1 MSQFT
6 RKQLDTIRKQ
16 MQAVLNTRWHSLSA
30 DDQDF
35 GTANI
40 PDIKIEVGNCS
51 YRGGEA
57 TFKVKVLMEG
67 AKTREQEDL
76 EFYAELHKLDL
87 TKISK
92 LMGEDMSLVGYKS
105 RARKKPWVLQRLR
118 DGAEFVADT
127 NLIEKFYKKE
137 EIHAD

>member
-16 MQAVLNTRWHSLSA
+16 MQNSLNLFA
-30 DDQDF
+30 DK
-35 GTANI
+35 T
-40 PDIKIEVGNCS
+40 DIQIEVGNCS

-76 EFYAELHKLDL
+76 EYYAELHKLDL
-87 TKISK
+87 TKIAK
-92 LMGEDMSLVGYKS
+92 LQGEDMSLVGYKA

-118 DGAEFVADT
+118 DGAEFVCEDRLASQ
-127 NLIEKFYKKE
+127 FFKKE
-137 EIHAD
+137 EANA

>member
-16 MQAVLNTRWHSLSA
+16 MQNALSLFA
-30 DDQDF
+30 DK
-35 GTANI
+35 T
-40 PDIKIEVGNCS
+40 DIQIEVGNCS

-57 TFKVKVLMEG
+57 TFKVKCLVEG

-76 EFYAELHKLDL
+76 EYYAELYKLDL
-87 TKISK
+87 TKIAK

-105 RARKKPWVLQRLR
+105 RARKKPFVLQRLR
-118 DGAEFVADT
+118 DGAEFVADK

-137 EIHAD
+137 ETNA

>member
-16 MQAVLNTRWHSLSA
+16 MQNALNMFA
-30 DDQDF
+30 DK
-35 GTANI
+35 T
-40 PDIKIEVGNCS
+40 DIQIEVGNCS

-76 EFYAELHKLDL
+76 EFYAELHKLDTSL
-87 TKISK
+87 VRK
-92 LMGEDMSLVGYKS
+92 LMGEDMELIGYKA
-105 RARKKPWVLQRLR
+105 RARKKPWVLLRQR
-118 DGAEFVADT
+118 DGATFVADT
-127 NLIEKFYKKE
+127 NLVERHFKKRE
-137 EIHAD
+137 EINAE

>member
-16 MQAVLNTRWHSLSA
+16 MQNALNMFA
-30 DDQDF
+30 DK
-35 GTANI
+35 T
-40 PDIKIEVGNCS
+40 DIQIEVGNCS

-57 TFKVKVLMEG
+57 TYKVKVLMEG

-76 EFYAELHKLDL
+76 EFYAKLHKLDL
-87 TKISK
+87 TKIAK

-127 NLIEKFYKKE
+127 NLIEKFFNKE
-137 EIHAD
+137 EEHAE

>member
-1 MSQFT
+1 MITYTRSQLNEL
-6 RKQLDTIRKQ
+6 RKQLQSALDGAVDT
-16 MQAVLNTRWHSLSA
+16 N
-30 DDQDF
+30 
-35 GTANI
+35 NI
-40 PDIKIEVGNCS
+40 TGDITIEVGNCS

-87 TKISK
+87 TKIAK

-105 RARKKPWVLQRLR
+105 RARKKPFVLQRLR
-118 DGAEFVADT
+118 DGAEFVADK

-137 EIHAD
+137 ETNA

>member
-1 MSQFT
+1 MAEFNRSQLNLL
-6 RKQLDTIRKQ
+6 RKQL
-16 MQAVLNTRWHSLSA
+16 QAALDAANLS
-30 DDQDF
+30 
-35 GTANI
+35 
-40 PDIKIEVGNCS
+40 DIKIEVGNCS

-57 TFKVKVLMEG
+57 TFKVKCLVEG

-87 TKISK
+87 TKTAK
-92 LMGEDMSLVGYKS
+92 LMGEDMQLSGYKA
-105 RARKKPWVLQRLR
+105 RARKKPWVLKRLR

-137 EIHAD
+137 EIHAE

>member
-16 MQAVLNTRWHSLSA
+16 MQNALNMFA
-30 DDQDF
+30 DK
-35 GTANI
+35 T
-40 PDIKIEVGNCS
+40 DIQIEVGNCS

-87 TKISK
+87 TKIAK

-105 RARKKPWVLQRLR
+105 RARKKPWVLQRMR

-127 NLIEKFYKKE
+127 NLIEKFFNKE
-137 EIHAD
+137 EEHAE

>member
-1 MSQFT
+1 MTQFT
-6 RKQLDTIRKQ
+6 RQQLNTLRKQ
-16 MQAVLNTRWHSLSA
+16 MQNALNVFA
-30 DDQDF
+30 DK
-35 GTANI
+35 T
-40 PDIKIEVGNCS
+40 DITIEVGNCS

-57 TFKVKVLMEG
+57 TYKVKVLMEG

-87 TKISK
+87 TAVEK
-92 LMGEDMSLVGYKS
+92 LMGEDMQLVGYKS
-105 RARKKPWVLQRLR
+105 RARKKPWILKRLR

-127 NLIEKFYKKE
+127 NLVEKFFKKRE

>member
-16 MQAVLNTRWHSLSA
+16 MQNALSLFA
-30 DDQDF
+30 DK
-35 GTANI
+35 T
-40 PDIKIEVGNCS
+40 DIQIEVGNCS

-57 TFKVKVLMEG
+57 TYKVKVLMEG

-87 TKISK
+87 TKIAK
-92 LMGEDMSLVGYKS
+92 LQGEDMSLVGYKA

-118 DGAEFVADT
+118 DGAEFVCEDRLASQ
-127 NLIEKFYKKE
+127 FFKKE
-137 EIHAD
+137 EANA

>member
-16 MQAVLNTRWHSLSA
+16 MQNALSLFA
-30 DDQDF
+30 DK
-35 GTANI
+35 T
-40 PDIKIEVGNCS
+40 DIQIEVGNCS

-76 EFYAELHKLDL
+76 EYYAELHKLDL
-87 TKISK
+87 TKIAK
-92 LMGEDMSLVGYKS
+92 LQGEDMSLVGYKA
-105 RARKKPWVLQRLR
+105 RARKKPFVLQRLR

-137 EIHAD
+137 DIHAE

>member
-16 MQAVLNTRWHSLSA
+16 MQNALNMFA
-30 DDQDF
+30 DK
-35 GTANI
+35 T
-40 PDIKIEVGNCS
+40 DITIEVGNCS

-57 TFKVKVLMEG
+57 TYKVKVLMEG

-76 EFYAELHKLDL
+76 EYYAELHKLDL
-87 TKISK
+87 TKIAK
-92 LMGEDMSLVGYKS
+92 LQGEDMSLVGYKA

-118 DGAEFVADT
+118 DGAEFVCEDRLASQ
-127 NLIEKFYKKE
+127 FFKKE
-137 EIHAD
+137 EANA

>member
-6 RKQLDTIRKQ
+6 RSQLNLLRKQLQETIDN
-16 MQAVLNTRWHSLSA
+16 ANLS
-30 DDQDF
+30 
-35 GTANI
+35 
-40 PDIKIEVGNCS
+40 DIKIEVGNCT

-57 TFKVKVLMEG
+57 TFKVKCLVEG

-87 TKISK
+87 TAVEK
-92 LMGEDMSLVGYKS
+92 LMGEDMQLSGYKS
-105 RARKKPWVLQRLR
+105 RARKKPWILKRLR

-127 NLIEKFYKKE
+127 NLVEKFFKKRE
-137 EIHAD
+137 EIRDQPIHVEKARV

>member
-1 MSQFT
+1 MADFT

-16 MQAVLNTRWHSLSA
+16 MQNALNMFA
-30 DDQDF
+30 DK
-35 GTANI
+35 T
-40 PDIKIEVGNCS
+40 DIQIEVGNCS

-87 TKISK
+87 TKIAK

-127 NLIEKFYKKE
+127 NLIEKFFNKE
-137 EIHAD
+137 EEHAN

>member
-1 MSQFT
+1 MTTFT

-16 MQAVLNTRWHSLSA
+16 MQNSLNLFA
-30 DDQDF
+30 DK
-35 GTANI
+35 T
-40 PDIKIEVGNCS
+40 DIKIEVGNCS

-76 EFYAELHKLDL
+76 EYYAELHKLDL
-87 TKISK
+87 TKIAK
-92 LMGEDMSLVGYKS
+92 LQGEDMSLVGYKA

-118 DGAEFVADT
+118 DGAEFVCEDRLASQ
-127 NLIEKFYKKE
+127 FFKKE
-137 EIHAD
+137 EANA

>member
-16 MQAVLNTRWHSLSA
+16 MQNALNMFA
-30 DDQDF
+30 DKTDL
-35 GTANI
+35 T
-40 PDIKIEVGNCS
+40 IEVGNCS

-57 TFKVKVLMEG
+57 TYKVKVLMEG

-76 EFYAELHKLDL
+76 EFYAKLHKLDL
-87 TKISK
+87 TMIAK

-127 NLIEKFYKKE
+127 NLVEKFYKKRE
-137 EIHAD
+137 EINAD

>member
-16 MQAVLNTRWHSLSA
+16 MQNALNMFA
-30 DDQDF
+30 DK
-35 GTANI
+35 T
-40 PDIKIEVGNCS
+40 DITIEVGNCS

-57 TFKVKVLMEG
+57 TYKVRVLMEG
-67 AKTREQEDL
+67 AKTREQEAL
-76 EFYAELHKLDL
+76 EYYAELHKLDL
-87 TKISK
+87 TMIAK

-127 NLIEKFYKKE
+127 NLIEKFYKKRE
-137 EIHAD
+137 EINAE